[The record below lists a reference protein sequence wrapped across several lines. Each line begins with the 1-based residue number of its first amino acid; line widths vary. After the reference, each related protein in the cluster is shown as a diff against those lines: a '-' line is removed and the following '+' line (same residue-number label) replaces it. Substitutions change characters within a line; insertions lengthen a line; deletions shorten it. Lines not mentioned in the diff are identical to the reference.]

1 MTRNEPV
8 DVRRLGILLMIPCFV
23 LAACATDTMNP
34 PPGGS
39 TASFSASTPLSSGVG
54 LRIAPSD
61 LGCDSIGLDYQRVTF
76 HIDPA
81 AAEPVVATTNTGVS
95 LVTYWASG
103 FQLGPGPD
111 RVVRDP
117 ARQVVVSDGDVW
129 GTDKQLSGY
138 FACFGTTSLYVVL
151 TQPG

>member
-1 MTRNEPV
+1 M
-8 DVRRLGILLMIPCFV
+8 DVRRLGVLLVIPCLV
-23 LAACATDTMNP
+23 LAACATDTVGP
-34 PPGGS
+34 SPIGS
-39 TASFSASTPLSSGVG
+39 TASFAASTPVSSGAG
-54 LRIAPSD
+54 LRPAPSD

-81 AAEPVVATTNTGVS
+81 AAEPVVATTDTGVS

-117 ARQVVVSDGDVW
+117 TGKVVVSDGDVW
-129 GTDKQLSGY
+129 VTDKQLAGY
-138 FACFGTTSLYVVL
+138 FACFGTTSLYVVS